1 MRPRKHDR
9 HLPACVY
16 LRGGAYYYV
25 KRGQWRLIG
34 RDLASALH
42 EYARIVALPTDGMP
56 ALIEAALPGITA
68 GKSASTQAQ
77 YLSAAKR
84 LQEMLAEFR
93 PEQVRHGDVVQL
105 LDAYAHQ
112 PAVANRLLVVLRL
125 VFRWALDRGRVEVDP
140 CVSVKRLRQ
149 PKRGR
154 LILPGEYEA
163 IRAHAPVRLQII
175 MDLAYLTG
183 QRIGDVLAI
192 RRADLGDEGISFTQQ
207 KTGKRLV
214 VKWSPELRDAVARAK
229 ALTGNLSPLTLFY
242 ARGGSTPKHQN
253 VWRAFKAAAKKA
265 GVRDV
270 TLHDLRAMSGTEA
283 KRQGL
288 DATAL
293 LGHTDARTT
302 QSYLRDKTPEVVTG
316 PGARPRK
323 AG

>member
-16 LRGGAYYYV
+16 LRSGSYYYV
-25 KRGQWRLIG
+25 KQGKWLLIG

-42 EYARIVALPTDGMP
+42 EYARIVAQPTEGMP
-56 ALIEAALPGITA
+56 AIIEAALPAITS
-68 GKSASTQAQ
+68 GKSESTQAQ
-77 YLSAAKR
+77 YRSAARR
-84 LQEMLAEFR
+84 LQDALAEFR

-105 LDAYAHQ
+105 LDAYAHM

-125 VFRWALDRGRVEVDP
+125 VFRWALDRGLVAADP

-149 PKRGR
+149 PTRDR
-154 LILPGEYEA
+154 LLTAGEYEA
-163 IRAHAPVRLQII
+163 IRSQAPARLQII

-192 RRADLGDEGISFTQQ
+192 RRADLGDEGIAFTQQ
-207 KTGKRLV
+207 KTGKRLIV
-214 VKWSPELRDAVARAK
+214 GWTPELRDAVARAK
-229 ALTGNLSPLTLFY
+229 ALTGNLSPMTLFY
-242 ARGGSTPKHQN
+242 ARGGATPKHQN
-253 VWRAFKAAAKKA
+253 VWRAFKASAERA

-270 TLHDLRAMSGTEA
+270 TLHDLRAMAGTDA
-283 KRQGL
+283 DAQGL

-293 LGHTDARTT
+293 LGHTDRRTT
-302 QSYLRDKTPEVVTG
+302 QSYLRDKRPKVVAG
-316 PGARPRK
+316 PAVRPRK